1 MRDSLYFIKSKFND
15 LSPKKR
21 LGIVSALT
29 ATAVML
35 GAYALSSDNNED
47 YVYLV
52 DLANKYEDD
61 ATLVDENGEAIN
73 VDTEDNSNLLAI
85 VGTKKTK
92 KDKKGKK
99 MGNIV
104 IIEGKNKYC
113 FRNLEEIIKQFLG
126 KDFYNLSKEEQYKKI
141 RMKTVMNSTFR
152 KIPIK
157 DLKKGETVTDV
168 SKEQYIIYDEEI
180 LLLSLAKNNDI
191 VIYEKENANIFV
203 KNIDKNKLEKF
214 KNEYIIVNYC
224 ANELIENKLRKEN
237 LL

>member
-1 MRDSLYFIKSKFND
+1 MENII
-15 LSPKKR
+15 
-21 LGIVSALT
+21 IV
-29 ATAVML
+29 
-35 GAYALSSDNNED
+35 
-47 YVYLV
+47 
-52 DLANKYEDD
+52 
-61 ATLVDENGEAIN
+61 
-73 VDTEDNSNLLAI
+73 
-85 VGTKKTK
+85 
-92 KDKKGKK
+92 
-99 MGNIV
+99 
-104 IIEGKNKYC
+104 EGKNKYC
-113 FRNLEEIIKQFLG
+113 FINLEEIVKQFLG